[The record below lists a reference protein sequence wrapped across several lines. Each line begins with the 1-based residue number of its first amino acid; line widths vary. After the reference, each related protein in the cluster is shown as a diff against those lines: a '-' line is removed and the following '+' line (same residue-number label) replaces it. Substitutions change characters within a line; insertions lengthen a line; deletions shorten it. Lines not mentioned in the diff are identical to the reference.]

1 MGKFRPLNNIKGF
14 SVQPF
19 SVSTLGVVTFT
30 DNNRDSGG
38 ALNKVTPNQLQCEAY
53 GYTYDKATGTCR
65 TFRYNTGLNRVF
77 DNLDN
82 NISGEGNDT
91 RTGTTNTYIMGENN
105 TVAGFS
111 RNNIIVGN
119 QNEISNGIS
128 NSAVLGVNA
137 KATTQAEFAIGGG
150 IGSVS
155 DSTDAAT
162 FISRRKTSVIELTGV
177 TIDNTATNLTVQGDG
192 SFINVEKNSI
202 IGYDIYITR
211 LELGGS
217 SGVVGNYSYR
227 NIRGAV
233 KIDNSLTMSF
243 VVGFSRNIAKIGQ
256 NGTTIMADS
265 TTGGV
270 PSISVNVQDRNNI
283 HNLWSASVTLHEVVS
298 TTTF

>member
-1 MGKFRPLNNIKGF
+1 MAYKIATIPYITGF
-14 SVQPF
+14 SVKPT
-19 SVSTLGVVTFT
+19 SISAVGVVTFT
-30 DNNRDSGG
+30 DGTNDVR
-38 ALNKVTPNQLQCEAY
+38 PNQQQCKAY
-53 GYTYDKATGTCR
+53 GYTYNKATGTC
-65 TFRYNTGLNRVF
+65 TAFRYNTNLNT
-77 DNLDN
+77 
-82 NISGEGNDT
+82 NISNTNNTIRGSQNTTE
-91 RTGTTNTYIMGENN
+91 TGVNNTFIMGESN
-105 TVAGFS
+105 TVKGLS
-111 RNNIIVGN
+111 RNNLIVGSN
-119 QNEISNGIS
+119 NEITKGLNNATVLATNG
-128 NSAVLGVNA
+128 

-150 IGSVS
+150 KGSLS

-162 FISRRKTSVIELTGV
+162 FVSKRKTSVIELSGV
-177 TIDNTATNLTVQGDG
+177 TIDNTATNLTVQGGD
-192 SFINVEKNSI
+192 SFINVEANSI

-256 NGTTIMADS
+256 NGTCIMADS

-270 PSISVNVQDRNNI
+270 PSISVNVADRNNV